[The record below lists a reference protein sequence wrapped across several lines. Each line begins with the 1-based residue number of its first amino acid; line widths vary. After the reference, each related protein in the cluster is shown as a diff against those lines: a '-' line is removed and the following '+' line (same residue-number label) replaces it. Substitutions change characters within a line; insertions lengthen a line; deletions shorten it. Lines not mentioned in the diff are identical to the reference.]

1 MVIGKLTGYL
11 ALGLIGAFLLNTL
24 VRPQSAAATGGALQE
39 TGQGISAIGQ
49 GIGNLLG
56 SVGSGGAELFK
67 PLWELKNLIYDSNVA
82 GAASV
87 GPTAQHEG
95 TTNPVSGS
103 TNPSSATNTWSA
115 GTSLTTGGGYV
126 NAILSPLTQTLNA
139 LSGGGGGGVS
149 AQSSNYRA
157 GAAQAAGF
165 STGVGR
171 V

>member
-11 ALGLIGAFLLNTL
+11 ALGLVGAFLINTL

-39 TGQGISAIGQ
+39 TGLGIGAIGQ
-49 GIGNLLG
+49 GIGDALG
-56 SVGSGGAELFK
+56 SIGSGGASLFQ

-95 TTNPVSGS
+95 TTNPISGAS
-103 TNPSSATNTWSA
+103 NPSSSTDTWSS

-126 NAILSPLTQTLNA
+126 DAILSPLTKA
-139 LSGGGGGGVS
+139 LGGGGGVS
-149 AQSSNYRA
+149 AQSSNYSA